1 VCVCVRVTQFQ
12 RTVKDLVASFP
23 PGMYQRITLDLIAA
37 CIVFGQAK
45 FTFLAAKGATERTVD
60 TVKYGNFDSD
70 LYPPRHFED
79 VKEWLLDADAVPT
92 EWDVLQ
98 RIRQQH
104 AS

>member
-1 VCVCVRVTQFQ
+1 MTQFQ
-12 RTVKDLVASFP
+12 RTVRDLVESFP
-23 PGMYQRITLDLIAA
+23 PGMYRRITADVITA
-37 CIVFGQAK
+37 CIVFGESK
-45 FTFLAAKGATERTVD
+45 FTFLTTKGATDRTVD
-60 TVKYGNFDSD
+60 TVKYGYFDSD

-92 EWDVLQ
+92 DWDVLE